1 MTRYPAP
8 DLPTPAARRPVRAL
22 APSPPRRPA
31 RAMRRV
37 HALVSAA
44 LLALLLTTGPAL
56 SPDHPPAASAAGLGP
71 TTEADSARALG
82 STAPEVLGP
91 GRWHRTKEGRTW
103 YGAYRSLEDGFA
115 YCVDA
120 GRATP
125 LPRFFSESTGRAI
138 TSPRTAWALHTHS
151 GSERRDVQ
159 SALSALAKLDEQVP
173 HRHVIAPE
181 LPADLGPG
189 FRGAAA
195 EFTAISEDA
204 ERFAGPYT
212 LHLDIAEFA
221 PGAHSTTVRI
231 RLVSAAGEPVP
242 GIPVDLEA
250 SGGLLRETSVTTA
263 AEPVEVALRAIPR
276 LEAYE
281 HAPTQ
286 GAAGPGERPADDD
299 STGEQASAPGD
310 GTLMEVDVTARAHD
324 VPPTS
329 VRFHEAQGQGA
340 TRVQN
345 VIAADAPDEIIT
357 ERSRTARSEPA
368 PSPAPPTYPAPS
380 PPAPAPSAPSSPTP
394 TPVPTPEPSEPEPA
408 PSESTPAAP
417 EPEPAPSETP
427 APTATA
433 PEHEPAPSA
442 EPDHEPTPPAE
453 PGATPSTPA
462 PGAPAPGAP
471 ETRSSAPAEPA
482 GGPAPEAPAEPE
494 PAQADELPRTGPTSG
509 SRALLGLSLVLI
521 GTGAGALVLG
531 GRARRK

>member
-1 MTRYPAP
+1 
-8 DLPTPAARRPVRAL
+8 
-22 APSPPRRPA
+22 
-31 RAMRRV
+31 MRRV

-71 TTEADSARALG
+71 ATEADSARALG

-281 HAPTQ
+281 QAPTQ
-286 GAAGPGERPADDD
+286 GAAGPGEHPADDD
-299 STGEQASAPGD
+299 STVEEAIVPGD
-310 GTLMEVDVTARAHD
+310 GTLTEVNVTARAHD

-345 VIAADAPDEIIT
+345 VITAGAPDEIIT

-368 PSPAPPTYPAPS
+368 PSPAPPTHPAPS
-380 PPAPAPSAPSSPTP
+380 SPAPTPSAPSSPTP